1 MAISRR
7 LFLENASFAALSGV
21 AGCRLAGGW
30 GCRMSGE
37 PDVRFGVVSDVH
49 LRTPGDED
57 TLVKAFQ
64 YFRDQGVDAV
74 LLAGDI
80 ADTGLISELRRCAD
94 AWKRVFP
101 CNCGK
106 DGRHVEKLFIYGNH
120 DIWASIHIIRKNPDL
135 ARQDAI
141 AYDDARPARVWE
153 EVFEEPYS
161 DFWIKHVKGY
171 AFIGAHWT
179 KKDQF
184 DGLAD
189 YLRSHAGEIDTSKP
203 FFYTQHSHPK
213 DTCIG
218 SWAWGR
224 DNGASTRALAAYPNA
239 VAFSGHSHYPLTDER
254 SVWQESFT
262 SINAASLRY
271 ISVGYSLRENFGG
284 NSHGFRGETRKHLME
299 QPKTGDSRHGMLVS
313 VYGGELAIER
323 RDFLA
328 NASLGEDWLIS
339 VPPKGNQSFRARA
352 ARRRPPQFAPDAKL
366 LVRLDGEKRLVL
378 DFPAAKTIDGRRVF
392 EYEATATL
400 VEDEVDIV
408 QVQRR
413 VMAPD
418 FYKPETQGGA
428 PGSCVISLDEIP
440 TKGHTVFSI
449 RPVDCYGI
457 KGAPLSF
464 SVDTTMFMS

>member
-1 MAISRR
+1 MAVSRR
-7 LFLENASFAALSGV
+7 LFLESASFAALSGV
-21 AGCRLAGGW
+21 AGCRFAGGW

-101 CNCGK
+101 
-106 DGRHVEKLFIYGNH
+106 
-120 DIWASIHIIRKNPDL
+120 
-135 ARQDAI
+135 
-141 AYDDARPARVWE
+141 
-153 EVFEEPYS
+153 
-161 DFWIKHVKGY
+161 
-171 AFIGAHWT
+171 
-179 KKDQF
+179 F

-299 QPKTGDSRHGMLVS
+299 QPKTGDSR
-313 VYGGELAIER
+313 
-323 RDFLA
+323 
-328 NASLGEDWLIS
+328 
-339 VPPKGNQSFRARA
+339 
-352 ARRRPPQFAPDAKL
+352 L
-366 LVRLDGEKRLVL
+366 LW
-378 DFPAAKTIDGRRVF
+378 
-392 EYEATATL
+392 
-400 VEDEVDIV
+400 
-408 QVQRR
+408 
-413 VMAPD
+413 
-418 FYKPETQGGA
+418 
-428 PGSCVISLDEIP
+428 
-440 TKGHTVFSI
+440 H
-449 RPVDCYGI
+449 
-457 KGAPLSF
+457 
-464 SVDTTMFMS
+464 

>member
-1 MAISRR
+1 
-7 LFLENASFAALSGV
+7 
-21 AGCRLAGGW
+21 
-30 GCRMSGE
+30 
-37 PDVRFGVVSDVH
+37 
-49 LRTPGDED
+49 
-57 TLVKAFQ
+57 
-64 YFRDQGVDAV
+64 
-74 LLAGDI
+74 
-80 ADTGLISELRRCAD
+80 
-94 AWKRVFP
+94 
-101 CNCGK
+101 
-106 DGRHVEKLFIYGNH
+106 
-120 DIWASIHIIRKNPDL
+120 
-135 ARQDAI
+135 
-141 AYDDARPARVWE
+141 
-153 EVFEEPYS
+153 
-161 DFWIKHVKGY
+161 
-171 AFIGAHWT
+171 
-179 KKDQF
+179 
-184 DGLAD
+184 
-189 YLRSHAGEIDTSKP
+189 
-203 FFYTQHSHPK
+203 
-213 DTCIG
+213 
-218 SWAWGR
+218 
-224 DNGASTRALAAYPNA
+224 
-239 VAFSGHSHYPLTDER
+239 
-254 SVWQESFT
+254 
-262 SINAASLRY
+262 
-271 ISVGYSLRENFGG
+271 
-284 NSHGFRGETRKHLME
+284 
-299 QPKTGDSRHGMLVS
+299 MLVS